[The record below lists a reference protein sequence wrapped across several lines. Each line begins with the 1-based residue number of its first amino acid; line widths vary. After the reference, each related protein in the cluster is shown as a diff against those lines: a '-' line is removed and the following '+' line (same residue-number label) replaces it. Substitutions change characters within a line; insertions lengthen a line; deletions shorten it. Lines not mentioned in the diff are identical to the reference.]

1 MRAATTLQIEA
12 RTDLPDGAKCL
23 HPRTAHTLPHRL
35 RLQRQSPVEDGPRT
49 ATHEPPEQCKPRS
62 CYLNYT
68 HATLPHTFFCIYP
81 QTQIGRNF
89 WFLPIRQRAE
99 NETRTRDPNLGKV
112 VLYQLSYFRRAFCR
126 KTGRLLSNAVQKYN
140 LFPKLQTFRRFF
152 RIFIPFLKA
161 LLKGGFTF

>member
-1 MRAATTLQIEA
+1 MHTWLKTGIPPLKTRTATALQIEA

-68 HATLPHTFFCIYP
+68 HANATAHFLLHLPTNANRQELLVPADSTKSGKRDSNSRPQPWQGCALPTELFP
-81 QTQIGRNF
+81 QTPVKR
-89 WFLPIRQRAE
+89 
-99 NETRTRDPNLGKV
+99 
-112 VLYQLSYFRRAFCR
+112 
-126 KTGRLLSNAVQKYN
+126 GRLEL
-140 LFPKLQTFRRFF
+140 PRRN
-152 RIFIPFLKA
+152 
-161 LLKGGFTF
+161 